1 MIDFTRLGV
10 KASPS
15 SLEPRDIFMSLPTK
29 NKCYEYPR
37 DVQSE
42 VWKRWF
48 VNRNQ
53 KNTIIK
59 MNTGSGKTIV
69 GLTILKS
76 CIDEGKGP
84 AVYVVPDN
92 YLVQQVCSE
101 AGKLG
106 IKVVQDE
113 NDYDFMRK
121 QAILVINIH
130 KLVNGKSVFGMRSS
144 NNINVGSILI
154 DDVHACLD
162 TIDTQFAIRIPVAD
176 AAYDEIVA
184 IFETALK
191 SYSDQQYQKIV
202 ELQDPSSNMLVPFW
216 AWQRKIKE
224 VRTLLHQH
232 LEKDFI
238 KFHLPLIDGC
248 LETCNCVIS
257 ARHTEI
263 TPKCTPIAKISSFEQ
278 AERRIFMSATL
289 ADDSVFVTAMGL
301 RLKEANNIITPEKA
315 NDLGDRLLIFP
326 QVINKNIADAE
337 IKIKLKRLSNQYNVV
352 IIVPSRHRALFWSDA
367 ADLTLDSQNINAGVA
382 RLKNEHVGM
391 VILIN
396 KYDGIDLPDDACRIL
411 VIDGL
416 PNMRS
421 EYDSFVQSVN
431 PSSKRLLSEQIQKVE
446 QGMGRGVRSNNDYCV
461 AVLMGKGLSDII
473 IRADGYRFFSKAT
486 QVQFELSQQLWDQL
500 RASNSNPD
508 IDVIFSLADYSLN
521 SPRNVEWIKAS
532 KDALSSVTYETTPNI
547 DEVSVALREAFEKTE
562 ARQYREA
569 AKAIDEVKNK
579 VSDEKTKGF
588 LMQIIAEYVNFANN
602 EEAQQILLAA
612 MQYNKGIIR
621 PLAGIQHKR
630 LISKPGTQAQA
641 LVDYINENALNSN
654 GYVLKINALLE
665 ILDFSQDTANR
676 FEDALKDLSFL
687 LGFVSSRPEFERGK
701 GPDNLWAIG
710 NNSYLVIECKNGTT
724 TTTINKHDCNQ
735 LNGSIVWFNNEYC
748 GNGSTCFPIM
758 IHNSNVFEHACSP
771 DASIRIITP
780 NYLAEF
786 RRKVAVFAESLA
798 DPTAYRNTAQTQR
811 LLTQFKLLG
820 NLLIDEFTTGFK
832 VK

>member
-1 MIDFTRLGV
+1 MIDFSKLGT
-10 KASPS
+10 KATLS
-15 SLEPRDIFMSLPTK
+15 SIEPRDIFMSLPTK
-29 NKCYEYPR
+29 DKSYEYPR

-48 VNRNQ
+48 ANRDQ

-59 MNTGSGKTIV
+59 MNTGSGKTVV

-144 NNINVGSILI
+144 NNISIGSILI

-162 TIDTQFAIRIPVAD
+162 TIDTQFSISIPVAD
-176 AAYDEIVA
+176 AAYDAIVA
-184 IFETALK
+184 VFETALK

-202 ELQDPSSNMLVPFW
+202 EQQDPSSNMLIPFW
-216 AWQRKIKE
+216 AWQRKINE
-224 VRTLLHQH
+224 VRTVLHQH
-232 LEKDFI
+232 SDKDFI
-238 KFHLPLIDGC
+238 KFHLPLIEGC

-257 ARHTEI
+257 ARQAEI

-301 RLKEANNIITPEKA
+301 RPNEIANIITPEKA

-326 QVINKNIADAE
+326 QVINKNITDTA
-337 IKIKLKRLSNQYNVV
+337 IKIKLKRLSIQYNVV
-352 IIVPSRHRALFWSDA
+352 IIVPSRLRASFWSDA
-367 ADLTLDSQNINAGVA
+367 ADLILDFQNITSGVS

-391 VILIN
+391 AILIN

-461 AVLMGKGLSDII
+461 AILMGKGLSDII
-473 IRADGYRFFSKAT
+473 IRTDGYKFFSKAT
-486 QVQFELSQQLWDQL
+486 QMQFELSQQLWDQL
-500 RASNSNPD
+500 RVGNSNPD
-508 IDVIFSLADYSLN
+508 IDVIFSLANYSLN
-521 SPRNVEWIKAS
+521 LPRNVDWIKAS
-532 KDALSSVTYETTPNI
+532 KDSLSTVTYETTPHI
-547 DEVSVALREAFEKTE
+547 DEVSMALREAFEKTE
-562 ARQYREA
+562 ERRYREA
-569 AKAIDEVKNK
+569 AKAIEEVKNK
-579 VSDEKTKGF
+579 VSDKKTKGF
-588 LMQIIAEYVNFANN
+588 LMQIIAEYINFVNN
-602 EEAQQILLAA
+602 EEAQQILLSA

-621 PLAGIQHKR
+621 PLSGIQHER
-630 LISKPGTQAQA
+630 LVSKPDTQAQA
-641 LVDYINENALNSN
+641 LVDYINENALKPN

-665 ILDFSQDTANR
+665 VLDFSQDTANR
-676 FEDALKDLSFL
+676 FEEALKDISFM

-710 NNSYLVIECKNGTT
+710 NNSYLVIECKNGTIT
-724 TTTINKHDCNQ
+724 DTIKKHDCNQ
-735 LNGSIVWFNNEYC
+735 LNGSIVWFNNEYL
-748 GNGSTCFPIM
+748 GNGFTCFPIM

-771 DASIRIITP
+771 DANIRIITP
-780 NYLAEF
+780 KHLAEF
-786 RRKVAVFAESLA
+786 RCKVAAFAESLV
-798 DPTAYRNTAQTQR
+798 DTSAYRNTAQTQR

-820 NLLIDEFTTGFK
+820 NMLVNELTTGFR